1 MNAIPKLVP
10 LHEMSPAPVLHILP
24 DEVMTVADAA
34 AHAGRTEKTI
44 RRWISEFGIARQTVR
59 NSPHQVSRLALEMVL
74 HSDWP
79 ALDALKAGDREHR
92 LVIWY
97 RQFAGLD

>member
-1 MNAIPKLVP
+1 
-10 LHEMSPAPVLHILP
+10 MSAVASIFLDADRMPAPVLLILP
-24 DEVMTVADAA
+24 DEIMTVAEAA
-34 AHAGRTEKTI
+34 LHAGRTEKTI

-59 NSPHQVSRLALEMVL
+59 NSPHQVSRLGLDMVL

-79 ALDALKAGDREHR
+79 ALDALKTGDRSHR
-92 LVIWY
+92 LVVFY